1 MIARLLIAALVY
13 VHLVAFAQAAL
24 IFSKKVK
31 VNGVKQGTARVDGLE
46 IKVLEE
52 GSDDYAPGILRVEIR
67 NRSNMTIDLKLSD
80 FSLALPNGEKLMYR
94 PIRWSAYLGNDPY
107 EAEKDRKKRRM
118 FQDVLLTP
126 GRSVERELT
135 FEREIDLGDQPVKLL
150 YKEKFV
156 ADLTK

>member
-1 MIARLLIAALVY
+1 MIARSLIAALVS
-13 VHLVAFAQAAL
+13 VQLAAFAQAAF

-31 VNGVKQGTARVDGLE
+31 VNGIKQGSAQVDGLE
-46 IKVLEE
+46 IRVLEE

-80 FSLALPNGEKLMYR
+80 FSLALPNGEKLVYK
-94 PIRWSAYLGNDPY
+94 PVSWPAYLGNDPY
-107 EAEKDRKKRRM
+107 EAEKDRKKRRL

-135 FEREIDLGDQPVKLL
+135 FEREIALGDRPVKLL
-150 YKEKFV
+150 YKDKFV
-156 ADLTK
+156 ADLTR